1 MVLRDRDPKTD
12 LIDLFVYYEVTL
24 ENREE
29 VKKNSINLVLMYLL
43 YLSIDQVINQ
53 LKYEK

>member
-29 VKKNSINLVLMYLL
+29 VKQKFNKFSINVS
-43 YLSIDQVINQ
+43 SISLDRSSNQ
-53 LKYEK
+53 SIKI